1 MIITALSASMALMGC
16 GNAAESTKTLS
27 NPLLGSR
34 STAAAGST
42 TPTGPTTS
50 PSTTLPSTAVAIT
63 TVQLTSTAAQ
73 TRPTATFGQ
82 AFAQGH
88 VPAGSTLVGQTAAGA
103 AVPLQVDAKAR
114 HPDGSLRHAV
124 ITVQLPSSTAGQV
137 ETITLVKSTTAAAAT
152 TASPTTLLNSGFTAS
167 FNATIGG
174 VVYSASA
181 DALLKSG
188 KYTTWLSGSLANE
201 WIVSAPLKTAAGVE
215 HPHLTARFAIRAYPG
230 SNNAR
235 VDVAIENGWAYE
247 AAPQNFT
254 YDAQLLVGGQP
265 VFTQAA
271 LTHYHHARWRKVF
284 WWGKD
289 PALNVRHNASYLIAS
304 KALPNYD
311 QSLKIS
317 ETTIASWTTKWN
329 GAKTGPMQ
337 AGVGQPY
344 MPATG
349 ARPDLGLLPAWSALY
364 LLSMD
369 ERMKKISLG
378 MSEQAGSWSVHY
390 RNKLTG
396 RPVMLAEY
404 PYMSAYASSGDVY
417 NPVTKKSELFP
428 SCPKTLCATPMSADT
443 SHQAAFSYLPYLV
456 TGDYYHLE
464 ELQFWANF
472 SAFSGNPGYRQNVK
486 GLVKSDQVRG
496 QAWSLRT
503 LAEAAYITPDND
515 PQKANFTAIVNHNID
530 WYDANYTSNTAANKL
545 GVLEHGYAIVYGDNI
560 GLAPWQDDFFTS
572 AIGHMVELGF
582 TRAQPLLNW
591 KAKFV
596 VNRMVGDGY
605 CWIQAPAYSMTVRDS
620 KTSPI
625 YTTMKQVYQA
635 NQTTAF
641 QQLACASAEMAAS
654 LNLKTGQ
661 MVGYVTASSS
671 QSIMRPALAY
681 AVGANSEGRRAWDLY
696 AKRPYQPDYAK
707 EPQFAILPR

>member
-137 ETITLVKSTTAAAAT
+137 ETIKLVKSTTAAAAT

-167 FNATIGG
+167 FNATVGG

-215 HPHLTARFAIRAYPG
+215 HPHLSARFAIRFYPG

-247 AAPQNFT
+247 AAPQNAV
-254 YDAQLLVGGQP
+254 YNAQLLVGGQS
-265 VFTQAA
+265 VFSQAA
-271 LTHYHHARWRKVF
+271 MTHYHHARWRKVA
-284 WWGKD
+284 WWGKE
-289 PALNVRHNASYLIAS
+289 PALNVRHDAAYLIGT

-311 QSLKIS
+311 QSLKIT
-317 ETTIASWTTKWN
+317 ETTIASWVSKWN

-337 AGVGQPY
+337 SGVANPY

-349 ARPDLGLLPAWSALY
+349 ARPELGLLPAWSALY

-378 MSEQAGSWSVHY
+378 MSDQAGSWSIHY
-390 RNKLTG
+390 RNKQTG
-396 RPVMLAEY
+396 RPVTLAEF
-404 PYMSAYASSGDVY
+404 PYAALGISGDSK
-417 NPVTKKSELFP
+417 NPVTKLNEGFP
-428 SCPKTLCATPMSADT
+428 ACPQTVCATPLTADT
-443 SHQAAFSYLPYLV
+443 SHQAAFAYLPYLV

-464 ELQFWANF
+464 ELQFWANYN
-472 SAFSGNPGYRQNVK
+472 SISGNPGYRQNLK

-503 LAEAAYITPDND
+503 LSEAAYITPDND
-515 PQKANFTAIVNHNID
+515 PQKANFAAMVNHNID
-530 WYDANYTSNTAANKL
+530 WYDANYTNNTAANKL
-545 GVLEHGYAIVYGDNI
+545 GALEHGYAIVYNTST
-560 GLAPWQDDFFTS
+560 GLAPWQDDFFTAS
-572 AIGHMVELGF
+572 VGRMVELGF
-582 TRAQPLLNW
+582 TRAQPLLKW
-591 KAKFV
+591 KASFP

-605 CWIQAPAYSMTVRDS
+605 CWIEAPAYSLKVRDS
-620 KTSPI
+620 ATSPL
-625 YTTMKQVYQA
+625 YTSMKQVYAA
-635 NQTTAF
+635 NHTATF
-641 QQLACASAEMAAS
+641 LQLDCASTQMASS
-654 LNLKTGQ
+654 LGLKAGQ
-661 MVGYVTASSS
+661 MTGYVTVESS

-681 AVGANSEGRRAWDLY
+681 SVGVDANGRSAYDLY
-696 AKRPYQPDYAK
+696 AKRPYQPDYATS
-707 EPQFAILPR
+707 PQFAIVPR